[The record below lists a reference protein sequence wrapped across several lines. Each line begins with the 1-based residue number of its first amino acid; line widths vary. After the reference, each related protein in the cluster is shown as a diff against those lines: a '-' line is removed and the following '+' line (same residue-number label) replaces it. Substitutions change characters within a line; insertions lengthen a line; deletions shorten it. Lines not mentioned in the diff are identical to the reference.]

1 MLGIQDLKPKITIT
15 PTTVECP
22 VKGCSRSVDRQR
34 RSFRREE
41 RFQCPDHKIYIS
53 PSTFEY
59 ASEEDN
65 LLWHDKADLDLLKST
80 KKVKRESR
88 IARDNSEDA
97 LTWNTFRYLE
107 KTNQLANF
115 LFCVTQGFEKTNQLA
130 NSPSHVTQPNHS
142 CAELVYWSY
151 SQKEQGAW
159 HELNNARKEQRAWR
173 ELNNAREEFGENLQ
187 RGSEPDLIAVTDKAL
202 FFIEAKLTATNDTS
216 PSDPNNRKK
225 YLTGGNEWHRRVF
238 KPDFNTVAVRAKKYE
253 LYRFWLLGS
262 WLAKEMERDFYLLNI
277 VLSERDPDIEAQF
290 NPHIQDSQRKFKRL
304 SWEGIYSYIA
314 KNVPDSGDKRILSAY
329 FQGKTI
335 GYSNGKLQ
343 KAFCLNK

>member
-107 KTNQLANF
+107 NTNQLANF
-115 LFCVTQGFEKTNQLA
+115 L
-130 NSPSHVTQPNHS
+130 SHVTQANHS

-159 HELNNARKEQRAWR
+159 PELNKARK
-173 ELNNAREEFGENLQ
+173 EFGENLQ

-238 KPDFNTVAVRAKKYE
+238 KSDFNTVAVRAKKYE